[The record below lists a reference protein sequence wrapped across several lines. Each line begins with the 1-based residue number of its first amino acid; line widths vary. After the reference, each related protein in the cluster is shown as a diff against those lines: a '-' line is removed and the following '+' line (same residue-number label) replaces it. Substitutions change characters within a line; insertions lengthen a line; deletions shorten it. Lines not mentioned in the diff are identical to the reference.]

1 MKFLVEISEN
11 GFTKLEPVPA
21 RMNMSQASAL
31 LGISRTDMSHLVAVG
46 EFDLIGSPERNQE
59 RFLCAEDIL
68 TKARNKR
75 WLARVTDLLYRR
87 HAIYAPK
94 QPAQP

>member
-21 RMNMSQASAL
+21 RMNMSHASAL
-31 LGISRTDMSHLVAVG
+31 LGISRTDLSHLVAIG
-46 EFDLIGSPERNQE
+46 ELDLIGCPERNQE
-59 RFLCAEDIL
+59 RFLCADDIL

-75 WLARVTDLLYRR
+75 WLARVTDLLYQR